1 VRSAA
6 DAKATSPTP
15 TPEPRCWSTKSMLS
29 NILAKVNNIMRKSAA
44 PSDDRVLEII
54 ATAITKTQARD
65 ELSDE
70 DFGNSIDA
78 SASAVTSW
86 RNRKAHMGSHFLT
99 RAMDRHAT
107 FLTEY
112 LWALGYKP
120 TSLTEAELDDREF
133 TVALATL
140 QLKHAQALRD
150 GRVDHN
156 ELIEM
161 APELDEVGDGVECR
175 RATIRKLRSVA

>member
-1 VRSAA
+1 MRNS
-6 DAKATSPTP
+6 
-15 TPEPRCWSTKSMLS
+15 S
-29 NILAKVNNIMRKSAA
+29 NCD
-44 PSDDRVLEII
+44 DDRVLEIVANAI
-54 ATAITKTQARD
+54 AKTQAREELND
-65 ELSDE
+65 EE
-70 DFGNSIDA
+70 FGDSIEA

-99 RAMDRHAT
+99 RALAAHAT

-140 QLKHAQALRD
+140 QLKHAEALRD
-150 GRVDHN
+150 GKVDRR
-156 ELIEM
+156 ELMEM
-161 APELDEVGDGVECR
+161 APILDEVGDGVEQR
-175 RATIRKLRSVA
+175 RAKIRVLRSVA